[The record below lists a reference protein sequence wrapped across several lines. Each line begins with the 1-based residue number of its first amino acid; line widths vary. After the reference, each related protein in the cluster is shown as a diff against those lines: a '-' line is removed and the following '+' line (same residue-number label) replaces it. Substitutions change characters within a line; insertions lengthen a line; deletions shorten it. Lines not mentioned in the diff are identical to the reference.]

1 MAEAERQLV
10 IVVEGTAALGP
21 YWSTIVTDYVEKI
34 TRSFCASEV
43 PGKSLA
49 GAPPELALI
58 VFHTHGPFNA
68 FCVQR
73 SGWTKDIDAFLSWL
87 SGISFSG
94 RGFSEVPICEGLAE
108 ALMILQGSPNTTQNN
123 QNNEAQKHCIL
134 VAASNPYP
142 SRTPAYNLPIQCTD
156 QKENIESSK
165 GHPVADAETVAK
177 SFAQCSVSLSVISP
191 KQLPAL
197 KAIYNV
203 GKRNPRDADP
213 PVDHAKNPDFLVL
226 LSENFMVARTALSHS
241 LHGNVAPNQTIT
253 KFDSAPAVTMPGP
266 TSNANPSGGTTM
278 MGLPKIGETPLQV
291 HVSNTGVDSLGV
303 TNNSAMNMPIEKH
316 PNAQQ
321 PPPKYVKIWEGTL
334 SGIRYGHPVFICKL
348 EGYRRGTAA
357 ETLAADWPET
367 LEISRIIDRE
377 HMNKNY
383 CHRAEFLVFRALN
396 QHGFLGRLKENDL
409 CAVIRLPS
417 QALLLSVSDKVGRL
431 IGWLLPGDM
440 MVWKPPVSDHQ
451 PTMQQHQARQQQLQE
466 LQHQLQL
473 EQQLVQQLQQELQRQ
488 LQQHMHMQP
497 QGLLLQQPQMQHH
510 QQQQMPLQVP
520 SNSSSPSR

>member
-10 IVVEGTAALGP
+10 VVVEGTAALGP

-156 QKENIESSK
+156 QKENIESSQ

-226 LSENFMVARTALSHS
+226 LSENFMVARTALGHS

-266 TSNANPSGGTTM
+266 TSNANPSG
-278 MGLPKIGETPLQV
+278 
-291 HVSNTGVDSLGV
+291 NF
-303 TNNSAMNMPIEKH
+303 
-316 PNAQQ
+316 
-321 PPPKYVKIWEGTL
+321 IWD
-334 SGIRYGHPVFICKL
+334 K
-348 EGYRRGTAA
+348 GYRRGTAA

-377 HMNKNY
+377 HMNKNF

-473 EQQLVQQLQQELQRQ
+473 EQQLVQQLQQELQGQ

>member
-1 MAEAERQLV
+1 MDL
-10 IVVEGTAALGP
+10 
-21 YWSTIVTDYVEKI
+21 ST
-34 TRSFCASEV
+34 
-43 PGKSLA
+43 
-49 GAPPELALI
+49 
-58 VFHTHGPFNA
+58 
-68 FCVQR
+68 R

-156 QKENIESSK
+156 QKENIESSQ

-226 LSENFMVARTALSHS
+226 LSENFMVARTALGHS

-377 HMNKNY
+377 HMNKNF

-473 EQQLVQQLQQELQRQ
+473 EQQLVQQLQQELQGQ